1 VKSIKTNFL
10 IFSVI
15 LFAVILIAGSTAFIL
30 SMQRIIATNRSSELL
45 KHLEVERI
53 KLETYVGAEIA
64 IVLKL
69 ADSPFIRRYFDNP
82 YDAEFKAVAHEEI
95 ASYREA
101 LTGRSIF
108 WINDIDRIFHSNFR
122 GIDNEPYWVE
132 KENPD
137 NYWYPMTLYDT
148 ETYNFNINYNPDL
161 NVTNL
166 WINAPVFDEARNPI
180 GVVGTSFDLSGFL
193 DMIYQD
199 SQSRV
204 DIYFFNSFGEITGAK
219 DIELVASKTKIND
232 VIKYQGDI
240 LEVAVDLDSF
250 EKLVLN
256 VPEGVMSIG
265 LIPALDWYAVAFMSD
280 SFSLTDYQNS
290 MTVLFLVVLVLVTLI
305 IISFNIV
312 VDRFLNSLDKT
323 MESLEV
329 AREDAQAASLAKS
342 AFLATMSHEI
352 RTPMNSIMGFAEL
365 ALDCDNLTQNKNYL
379 AKIMDSTKWL
389 LNIIND
395 VLDISKIESGRMELE
410 FVPFDL
416 DDIVFRCESMIMPGI
431 TEKGLKLVVKSEP
444 LKGKKLI
451 GDPVRLYQ
459 VLVNL
464 LSNAVKF
471 TDTGTITLTALV
483 RNNIPL
489 LGGVPEGRGGH
500 PPTDTTTPVYFEVSD
515 TGIGMSNEQLE
526 KVTKPFIQA
535 DSSTTRKYGGT
546 GLGLPI
552 AIHIIELM
560 GSKPKIVSNP
570 GNGSSFSFVLN
581 LKTIDSYADLSNDR
595 NLSIIEKPYFNGTV
609 LVCDD
614 NPMNQQVISE
624 HLSNV
629 GLTIVVAD
637 DGKMGYD
644 IVRKRMEEFEEP
656 FDLIFMDIFMPVMDG
671 TTAAEKIME
680 LKTGTP
686 IVAMTA
692 NVMSGEIEKY
702 RKSGMTDCL
711 GKPFTAQE
719 LWRIL
724 LKYLTPETSITLD
737 ESEQIQNE
745 KSMEKKM
752 SLVFHKRNQTIFT
765 ELSTA
770 LNIGDRQ
777 LAHRIA
783 HSLKG
788 NAGQI
793 KETKLSEIAGAIETM
808 LLTTTNLP
816 AELLNRL
823 EFELKTVLTKIGT
836 LYGSDMEN
844 KGEPLTMEQINDLV
858 AELRPLLANKSIKCL
873 ELVEKIRRIPAG
885 IYPEANE
892 LADQI
897 DNCDF
902 KLASVTLSK
911 LDER

>member
-1 VKSIKTNFL
+1 LKSIKTNFL
-10 IFSVI
+10 VFSVI
-15 LFAVILIAGSTAFIL
+15 LFAVILIAGSITFIL
-30 SMQRIIATNRSSELL
+30 SMQRIITTNRSSELL

-69 ADSPFIRRYFDNP
+69 ADSPFIRRYFENP
-82 YDAEFKAVAHEEI
+82 TDMEFMTIAHEEI

-101 LTGRSIF
+101 LAGRSIF

-122 GIDNEPYWVE
+122 GVDNEPYWVE

-166 WINAPVFDEARNPI
+166 WINAPVFNKATRKPI
-180 GVVGTSFDLSGFL
+180 GVVGTSFELSGFL

-199 SQSRV
+199 HENRV

-219 DIELVASKTKIND
+219 DIELVASKTYIND
-232 VIKYQGDI
+232 EIRYQGDI
-240 LEVAVDLDSF
+240 LKVAAGLGSG
-250 EKLVLN
+250 EELVFD
-256 VPEGVMSIG
+256 VPGGLMSIG

-280 SFSLTDYQNS
+280 SFSIADYQNS
-290 MTVLFLVVLVLVTLI
+290 MTALFLIVLVLVALI
-305 IISFNIV
+305 IVIFNFV
-312 VDRFLNSLDKT
+312 VAKFLSSLDKT
-323 MESLEV
+323 MASLEI

-365 ALDCDNLTQNKNYL
+365 ALDSDNLTQNKNYL

-416 DDIVFRCESMIMPGI
+416 DDIVFRCESMIAPGI
-431 TEKGLKLVVKSEP
+431 KEKGLKLVVKSEP
-444 LKGKKLI
+444 IKGKKLV

-471 TDTGTITLTALV
+471 TDSGTISLTALV
-483 RNNIPL
+483 RDDFAL
-489 LGGVPEGRGGH
+489 LGG
-500 PPTDTTTPVYFEVSD
+500 DTTPVYFEVSD
-515 TGIGMSNEQLE
+515 TGIGMSTEQVE

-546 GLGLPI
+546 GLGLSI

-570 GNGSSFSFVLN
+570 GSGSSFSFVLN
-581 LKTIDSYADLSNDR
+581 LKTIDAFTDLSNDR
-595 NLSIIEKPYFNGTV
+595 NLSILEKPYFNGIV

-629 GLTIVVAD
+629 GLSIVVAD
-637 DGKMGYD
+637 DGKKGYD
-644 IVRKRMEEFEEP
+644 IIRKRMEELLEP

-671 TTAAEKIME
+671 VTAAEKIRE

-724 LKYLTPETSITLD
+724 LKYLTPETSFVLD
-737 ESEQIQNE
+737 ETDQKRNE
-745 KSMEKKM
+745 NVMEKKM
-752 SLVFHKRNQTIFT
+752 IRVFHKRNQTTFA

-770 LNIGDRQ
+770 LNNGDRQ

-793 KETKLSEIAGAIETM
+793 GEMKLAEIAGSIENM
-808 LLTTTNLP
+808 LLTTTNLS

-823 EFELKTVLTKIGT
+823 EIELKTVLNKIGS
-836 LYGSDMEN
+836 LHGSELEN
-844 KGEPLTMEQINDLV
+844 KGEELNEEQVKEVLT
-858 AELRPLLANKSIKCL
+858 ELKPLLANKSIKCL
-873 ELVEKIRRIPAG
+873 ELVDKIRRIPAG
-885 IYPEANE
+885 LFPDANE
-892 LADQI
+892 LAEQI

-902 KLASVTLSK
+902 KLASITLSK
-911 LDER
+911 FSER